1 MMRLFRLPL
10 MLLTLLLQF
19 APLVRMASLLPPP
32 AMNMIIILF
41 RWAAGG
47 AAAMGS
53 VQAVAGASTLITSA
67 LAGKATNGQPFTV
80 RLTTAPD
87 PAHYWTA
94 APLPAGIK
102 LQGTSGSTT
111 WFLTGTPTVDGVFR
125 IGLTAKDNSSSGA
138 DRTVSATFV
147 LTVVPNGTPPAITQQ
162 PQGTV
167 VEPGESATL
176 TATASGT
183 GPLKYQWLFNG
194 ERVAG
199 ATNATVTLSSLTS
212 SQAGDYALWVTN
224 VAGSVTSHVAAVVV
238 NGPPSVN
245 GEPVALQAPF
255 GGGAQFRVLAG
266 GKLPLS
272 YQWLKDGIALERETN
287 AVLSLTGLNSQSLG
301 SYSVLVLNELGQATS
316 APALLTLNYGYT
328 TNTASRVAMNASWK
342 YNQTANLDSVKWE
355 DPAFN
360 DTAWS
365 TGTGL
370 LYVGSAALP
379 AAKGTALTLG
389 RLTYY
394 FRTHF
399 NFTGDP
405 ATTRLRLNTI
415 LDDGAVLYLNGQE
428 ILRVGMDTN
437 LVNVVYSTLSNRSV
451 GTAAAEGPFVLSGS
465 HLVEGDNVLAV
476 EVHQTGSSSSDLAL
490 GIALTTETG
499 IPNQPVSL
507 VTAITDTEV
516 QEGSPAGF
524 TGAVS
529 GTAPIVYR
537 WLHDGVELAGKTEPT
552 LSIAAVSAADAGLYT
567 LVASNGFG
575 SMTTSARL
583 TLAPPLAPLTVEV
596 EGLLNSQLT
605 LSALVS
611 AGQRYEVESTDG
623 LEPSSWTS
631 VLTHT
636 AVETGKFSW
645 QVDTTTAPARFFR
658 IRRQ

>member
-1 MMRLFRLPL
+1 MRLFRLPL

-67 LAGKATNGQPFTV
+67 LAGKATNGLPFTV

-167 VEPGESATL
+167 AEPGESATL

-194 ERVAG
+194 NRVAG

-224 VAGSVTSHVAAVVV
+224 VAGSVTSQVASVVV
-238 NGPPSVN
+238 NGPPAIT
-245 GEPVALQAPF
+245 GDPAALMAPF
-255 GGGAQFRVLAG
+255 GGSAQFRVLAG
-266 GKLPLS
+266 GKLPLN
-272 YQWLKDGIALERETN
+272 YQWLKDGTPLEGETN
-287 AVLSLTGLNSQSLG
+287 SVIQLTGLHSEALG
-301 SYSVLVLNELGQATS
+301 AYSARVSNTLGEATS
-316 APALLTLNYGYT
+316 GTAALTLHYGFT
-328 TNTASRVAMNASWK
+328 TNSAARVAMNASWK
-342 YNQTANLDSVKWE
+342 YNQTANLDTAKWE
-355 DPAFN
+355 APTYN
-360 DTAWS
+360 DTAWPS
-365 TGTGL
+365 GTGL

-399 NFTGDP
+399 SFSGDP
-405 ATTRLRLNTI
+405 ATTMLRLSTI
-415 LDDGAVLYLNGQE
+415 LDDGAVIYLNGFE
-428 ILRVGMDTN
+428 VHRVGIDTN
-437 LVNVVYSTLSNRSV
+437 LANVVYATLSNRSV
-451 GTAAAEGPFVLSGS
+451 GTAAAEGPFILSGT

-476 EVHQTGSSSSDLAL
+476 EVHQTGSSSSDVAL

-507 VTAITDTEV
+507 VSALADTQVE
-516 QEGSPAGF
+516 EGSPASL
-524 TGAVS
+524 TAEVR
-529 GTAPIVYR
+529 GTDPIGYR
-537 WLHDGVELAGKTEPT
+537 WLRDGTELPGNNAPV
-552 LSIAAVSAADAGLYT
+552 LSIGAVSAANTGTYT
-567 LVASNGFG
+567 LIASNVFG
-575 SMTTSARL
+575 SVATSARL
-583 TLAPPLAPLTVEV
+583 SLVPPLLPLAIEV
-596 EGLLNSQLT
+596 GAVVNSQLT
-605 LSALVS
+605 LSALVT
-611 AGQRYEVESTDG
+611 AGQTYEVESTDL
-623 LEPSSWTS
+623 LEPAGWTA

-636 AVETGKFSW
+636 AVESGKFSW
-645 QVDTTTAPARFFR
+645 EVDTTSSPARFFR
-658 IRRQ
+658 IRRP